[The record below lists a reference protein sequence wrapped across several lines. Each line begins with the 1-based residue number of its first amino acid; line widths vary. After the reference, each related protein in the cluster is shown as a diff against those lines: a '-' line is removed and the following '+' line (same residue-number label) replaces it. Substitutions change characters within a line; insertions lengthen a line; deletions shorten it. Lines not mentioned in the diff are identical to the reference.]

1 MVNSEYLRLCFKNR
15 MLMKRWIMMLI
26 ALVVCVGFS
35 NAQTTDKE
43 ERAKLREERRIEQ
56 ERLDSLYF
64 VQAKQAIENRRFVL
78 EADRVMFKYGTT
90 AYVSSNTNFVMVKDD
105 EATVQI
111 AFNVPMSGP
120 NGLGG
125 ITVDGNMSDFEMKEN
140 KKGDITVEFNTSGI
154 GISARVTIILP
165 KGSSSATV
173 TVLPTFNSNRL
184 TLMGHVLPLENSSIF
199 KGRAL

>member
-1 MVNSEYLRLCFKNR
+1 
-15 MLMKRWIMMLI
+15 MKRWIMMLI

-90 AYVSSNTNFVMVKDD
+90 AYVSSNTNFVMVK
-105 EATVQI
+105 TVQI

-140 KKGDITVEFNTSGI
+140 KKGDISVEFNTSGV
-154 GISARVTIILP
+154 GISARVTITLP

-184 TLMGHVLPLENSSIF
+184 TLMGHILPLENSSIF

>member
-1 MVNSEYLRLCFKNR
+1 
-15 MLMKRWIMMLI
+15 MKRWIMMLI

-140 KKGDITVEFNTSGI
+140 KSGV
-154 GISARVTIILP
+154 GISARVTITLP

-184 TLMGHVLPLENSSIF
+184 TLMGHILPLENSSIF